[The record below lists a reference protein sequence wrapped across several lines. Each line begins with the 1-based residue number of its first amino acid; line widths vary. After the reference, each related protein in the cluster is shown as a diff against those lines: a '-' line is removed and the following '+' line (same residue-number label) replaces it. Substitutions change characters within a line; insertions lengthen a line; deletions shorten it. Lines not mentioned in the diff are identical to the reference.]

1 MYRFDH
7 CYFFIIVIS
16 TYSEITLGTDYTN
29 IRRTIA
35 ITKCSTFEFHFEW
48 LFVVGK
54 KFFFL
59 LWQFLYI
66 FYCVRPFVCISYD
79 DQEAMM
85 FHTCHQ
91 NLRWCK
97 QENTILIHSNRTHT
111 HTDCT
116 HKHQTTAKL
125 PKYTEWFI
133 KLSYYQW
140 VFHRFHKCYIDI

>member
-7 CYFFIIVIS
+7 CYFFIIIIS

-35 ITKCSTFEFHFEW
+35 ITKCFTFEFHFEW

-54 KFFFL
+54 IFFSIYDNSFTYFIVCAHL
-59 LWQFLYI
+59 CASAMTIKRLWCFTRATKIYGGANKKIQFLYT
-66 FYCVRPFVCISYD
+66 
-79 DQEAMM
+79 ATA
-85 FHTCHQ
+85 H
-91 NLRWCK
+91 
-97 QENTILIHSNRTHT
+97 
-111 HTDCT
+111 T

-140 VFHRFHKCYIDI
+140 VFHRFPKCYIDI